1 MTLAELQQML
11 TTADPAAVLVSARV
25 LDRVIQE
32 VCQLQGLAWTVP
44 HRHCFVV
51 DRHVLFRHV
60 EQDDLILQSHQL
72 LPPTVILLV
81 RPGAEELTGDELAP
95 TLRKY
100 WRLLFH
106 ANVHHVL
113 QERWEQGLLSAE
125 SIRQRLGQIGP
136 AECDEIRSVLRTDQL
151 LRRDADDREVYIEFA
166 ATFLEQRLF
175 LPELLAVSFPAIRD
189 LTSVERLLCQDLDA
203 TALYERTRLGEPPQP
218 GPTPQDSSLELHEY
232 FWKLTRSAERA
243 AKSGNRVK
251 AAIIRTRA
259 ARVAPAALTPTT
271 RAAAEAD
278 LKQLTQRLQEPL
290 QLDDNQ
296 AEELLGDLKKLLDKA
311 DQGRMPVEAAL
322 LNDLQQVC
330 LDHEREIY
338 ALDIIE
344 WALSLGKRPIQ
355 RPLPTQRMVHIIRHV
370 RSALQ
375 RLTISR
381 LTDADRK
388 HLNDLLNT
396 ALQHAEQRLRQR
408 VRPVLIASMEDVGL
422 TPSNPPEQTA
432 FHKMVEEFLDRIIDA
447 GFVTFGDLRDTISRN
462 QLKMP
467 DLSSP
472 QEFIRG
478 DPLLRLDRR
487 LATLLD
493 GVYRPSEIYMRW
505 LERATALSFGTKLGR
520 LFSHLLL
527 IPFGAAF
534 VCIESLHFLSKK
546 VHGPSVDVGSV
557 VAWGVEGSI
566 LDPDPWNVSL
576 VSLWALLS
584 LVFLGCFYSETIR
597 GSCRRLAKASLR
609 GLKAFFIDLPIQ
621 VLTMPGLQRLL
632 ASWPVQLLY
641 WYAIK
646 PGLVCFA
653 IWVIYPYPFQ
663 NLVGAIS
670 IFVAINIVIN
680 SHTGMALSESLMQGT
695 VDLFHM
701 IRSGLLVNLF
711 NFVVNL
717 FKDITHF
724 VEYLLFSVDEWLR
737 FRKGDSEF
745 SLFVRALVSTIWFPI
760 AFILRFYW
768 IVLIEPIVNPI
779 KLPICIVAGKLFI
792 PFYLPVQEEMA
803 EVLTPVLGVPGYW
816 FAWVTVYLLPDLCGF
831 LIWEFKENWSLY
843 RANRSTHVKPVRIG
857 HHGETLRGLMQAG
870 FHSGTIPG
878 LFDRL
883 RRAERASARLGNWR
897 AIRSYRQTLEVV
909 KVALKKFVTRE
920 MISLV
925 HQSASWSGR
934 PLQVGEVLLA
944 TNRVEVELMH
954 TQFPGQ
960 SLWLQIES
968 RADWLVGQIRVPGWL
983 RSVAQ
988 EPYWVFAAGLAY
1000 LFKVAGIDLVQEQVQ
1015 SALPPR
1021 TAGYDVGP
1029 RGLLVWPDAQRQQ
1042 WVRYDFAPVNGK
1054 LVARGPEGNLA
1065 PDWPS
1070 LPARSVIFARNRLT
1084 WKQLV
1089 RAWQTDATS
1098 SDEYRIVAAALAI
1111 TNTEFVS
1118 AEPAPSHTT
1127 NGELH
1132 ADSVNSVRTAE
1143 SSTT

>member
-1 MTLAELQQML
+1 MTLAELQQTL
-11 TTADPAAVLVSARV
+11 TAADPAAVLVSARV

-81 RPGAEELTGDELAP
+81 RPGAEELSGDELGP

-113 QERWEQGLLSAE
+113 QERWDQGLLNADL
-125 SIRQRLGQIGP
+125 IRERLNQIGQ
-136 AECDEIRSVLRTDQL
+136 AECDEIRSVLRTDQY
-151 LRRDADDREVYIEFA
+151 LRREADDREVYIEFA
-166 ATFLEQRLF
+166 ATFLEQRF
-175 LPELLAVSFPAIRD
+175 FAPELLAVYFPALRD
-189 LTSVERLLCQDLDA
+189 LTGVEHLLCQDLDA
-203 TALYERTRLGEPPQP
+203 AALYERTRLGQPPQP

-232 FWKLTRSAERA
+232 FWKLTRSADRA
-243 AKSGNRVK
+243 AKAGNRVK

-388 HLNDLLNT
+388 HLNDLLHT
-396 ALQHAEQRLRQR
+396 ALHHAEQRLRQR
-408 VRPVLIASMEDVGL
+408 VRPVLIAGMEDVGL

-447 GFVTFGDLRDTISRN
+447 GFVTFGDLRDSISRN

-505 LERATALSFGTKLGR
+505 LERATALSFGTKVGR

-546 VHGPSVDVGSV
+546 IHGPSVDVGSV
-557 VAWGVEGSI
+557 VAWGVEGTI
-566 LDPDPWNVSL
+566 VQPDPWNITL

-597 GSCRRLAKASLR
+597 NKCKRLAKTGAR
-609 GLKAFFIDLPIQ
+609 GLKAVFVDLPIYL
-621 VLTMPGLQRLL
+621 LTMPGLQRLL

-641 WYAIK
+641 WYVIK

-653 IWVIYPYPFQ
+653 IWVIYPFPFQ
-663 NLVGAIS
+663 NLVGAAT

-680 SHTGMALSESLMQGT
+680 SHTGMALSESLLQGT

-701 IRSGLLVNLF
+701 VRSGLLVSLF
-711 NFVVNL
+711 NFIVNL
-717 FKDITHF
+717 FKEITHF

-745 SLFVRALVSTIWFPI
+745 SLFLRALVSTIWFPI

-843 RANRSTHVKPVRIG
+843 RANRSTYVKPVRIG

-870 FHSGTIPG
+870 FHSGTIPH

-897 AIRSYRQTLEVV
+897 AIRSYRQTLEEV
-909 KVALKKFVTRE
+909 KQALKKFVTRE

-925 HQSASWSGR
+925 HQSASWASH
-934 PLQVGEVLLA
+934 PLQVGEVQLA
-944 TNRVEVELMH
+944 TNRVEVELQH
-954 TQFPGQ
+954 AQFPAQ
-960 SLWLQIES
+960 SLFLQVES
-968 RADWLVGQIRVPGWL
+968 RADWLVGEVRASGWL
-983 RSVAQ
+983 NSLPPQ
-988 EPYWVFAAGLAY
+988 PYWVFAAGLAY
-1000 LFKVAGIDLVQEQVQ
+1000 LFKVAGIDLVQEQIRT
-1015 SALPPR
+1015 ALPPQA
-1021 TAGYDVGP
+1021 TGYDLGP
-1029 RGLLVWPDAQRQQ
+1029 RGLQVWPDAQHQTLI
-1042 WVRYDFAPVNGK
+1042 RYDFTPVNGK
-1054 LVARGPEGNLA
+1054 LVARGPEGKLA

-1070 LPARSVIFARNRLT
+1070 LPARSVVFARNRLS

-1089 RAWQTDATS
+1089 RAWQTDAAG
-1098 SDEYRIVAAALAI
+1098 SDEYRLVAAALTI
-1111 TNTEFVS
+1111 THAAAAA
-1118 AEPAPSHTT
+1118 AEPVPPHST
-1127 NGELH
+1127 NGELLASH
-1132 ADSVNSVRTAE
+1132 TETTRAAE
-1143 SSTT
+1143 STSS